1 MFAGNYWLI
10 IIHIHSSVLSI
21 QSSMPIILSIETAT
35 PVCSCAL
42 SRDGEILQNRE
53 SHTAQSHASL
63 LGVFVNEH
71 MEYARQNNLK
81 IDAVAVSSGPGS
93 YTGLRIGVSEA
104 KGLSYGLGVPMI
116 AIPTSK
122 IMASMMRDKVEEGTL
137 LCPMIDA
144 RRMEVYATFYDQ
156 SLNVIRETSADIIEA
171 DTYNDLLDENR
182 IAFFG
187 NGSSKCK
194 ELSTHPNSIFIDN
207 VDPLA
212 TAMVPLAEHAY
223 AAGDFVDS
231 AYFEPFYLKEFV
243 ATTPK
248 NKVINVK

>member
-1 MFAGNYWLI
+1 MCEKQ
-10 IIHIHSSVLSI
+10 SSSGCSLHTQRSDVAVPQFGVRRQRAVYLSI
-21 QSSMPIILSIETAT
+21 FFFLMIRRPRRSTLFP
-35 PVCSCAL
+35 
-42 SRDGEILQNRE
+42 
-53 SHTAQSHASL
+53 
-63 LGVFVNEH
+63 
-71 MEYARQNNLK
+71 
-81 IDAVAVSSGPGS
+81 
-93 YTGLRIGVSEA
+93 YT
-104 KGLSYGLGVPMI
+104 
-116 AIPTSK
+116 
-122 IMASMMRDKVEEGTL
+122 TL
-137 LCPMIDA
+137 F
-144 RRMEVYATFYDQ
+144 R
-156 SLNVIRETSADIIEA
+156 S
-171 DTYNDLLDENR
+171 DLLDENR

-212 TAMVPLAEHAY
+212 TAMVPLAEQAY